1 MLFYKEEQ
9 LSLAL
14 PDYNKDQLISIIGS
28 KRPILDHLK
37 MVFANLQ
44 TKGKRLTFIDPFSG
58 SSAVSR
64 LARSMNMLVKASDIE
79 SFAYIINYVY
89 LTLNENSLDSLFHS
103 YGGIDAFYAYLNY
116 HGLFAAKTREGINR
130 PYISLHYAPQD
141 DENIKLGKERLY
153 FTTQNARFFDAVRE
167 EIESL
172 WLQNKISGVEKVI
185 ALSSLLYQVSLRANT
200 SGTFTSYHKNFNNL
214 RGRIKEV
221 SQLIVPTLAS
231 DNLLPAKVY
240 QQDALSFVSS
250 HSCDICYLDPPSS
263 VVQYGNS
270 YHLLNSVAKWDYYEP
285 SRKLDENGLLVDK
298 GGIRKDWKQS
308 SSSFCS
314 LKDADKAFIQLFG
327 AIDARYIVL
336 TYPTNGIVT
345 ADRIVELLKSRH
357 KPIQIIPVYKK
368 NQGGIQSKKQNIEQ
382 IFITGQKEV
391 KYFLFEEALE
401 RLPLLKRIDSISSA
415 IFKNPK
421 ECSLF
426 QFSASVLM
434 DLPLDDEKIYLVALE
449 QLENRVKELE
459 GLVCDDSLEATT
471 LLIEALNKQNLL
483 SEAKARLEKKII
495 AVLRN
500 ESDGNKKRELLNL
513 LKDSNIREWVKKSVE
528 SFAKEIL

>member
-1 MLFYKEEQ
+1 M
-9 LSLAL
+9 SL
-14 PDYNKDQLISIIGS
+14 NGITT
-28 KRPILDHLK
+28 
-37 MVFANLQ
+37 N
-44 TKGKRLTFIDPFSG
+44 
-58 SSAVSR
+58 
-64 LARSMNMLVKASDIE
+64 RSE
-79 SFAYIINYVY
+79 
-89 LTLNENSLDSLFHS
+89 
-103 YGGIDAFYAYLNY
+103 
-116 HGLFAAKTREGINR
+116 
-130 PYISLHYAPQD
+130 
-141 DENIKLGKERLY
+141 
-153 FTTQNARFFDAVRE
+153 
-167 EIESL
+167 
-172 WLQNKISGVEKVI
+172 
-185 ALSSLLYQVSLRANT
+185 
-200 SGTFTSYHKNFNNL
+200 
-214 RGRIKEV
+214 
-221 SQLIVPTLAS
+221 
-231 DNLLPAKVY
+231 
-240 QQDALSFVSS
+240 
-250 HSCDICYLDPPSS
+250 
-263 VVQYGNS
+263 
-270 YHLLNSVAKWDYYEP
+270 
-285 SRKLDENGLLVDK
+285 LDENGLLVDK
-298 GGIRKDWKQS
+298 GGVRKDWKQS

-500 ESDGNKKRELLNL
+500 ESDGNKKESCLIY
-513 LKDSNIREWVKKSVE
+513 LKTRI
-528 SFAKEIL
+528 